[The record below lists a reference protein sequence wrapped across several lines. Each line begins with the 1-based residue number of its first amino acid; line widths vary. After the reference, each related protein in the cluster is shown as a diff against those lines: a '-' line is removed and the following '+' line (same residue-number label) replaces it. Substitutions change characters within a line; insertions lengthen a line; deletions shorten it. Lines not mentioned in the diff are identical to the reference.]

1 MRGTTVVLYSAFC
14 LSVGNLG
21 QAQAQVFVGGQS
33 NSRITI
39 TNGVAVG
46 SNPDAQVN
54 GQSIAPNLASS
65 NATPAIGRS
74 GIKPAIPGTNSPAIN
89 RQNPKNG
96 FTTAIG
102 QQGSGTAI
110 GQQGSGTA
118 IGQQGSGTAIG
129 QQGVGTAI
137 SPPNNG
143 VVIGQ
148 PEPFSTPTPNSPAV
162 GIPPATGFSNSVP
175 PGFGNRGVTNSAT
188 LGIGARPASTPPTPA
203 TSAGSVLPSGRR

>member
-1 MRGTTVVLYSAFC
+1 MA
-14 LSVGNLG
+14 SVQ
-21 QAQAQVFVGGQS
+21 QAPAQVVVGGQEKS
-33 NSRITI
+33 QITI

-46 SNPDAQVN
+46 SNAGAEVN
-54 GQSIAPNLASS
+54 PLAIRPNLGAS

-74 GIKPAIPGTNSPAIN
+74 EMRPAIPRTNSPALSGA
-89 RQNPKNG
+89 NPERG

-137 SPPNNG
+137 IPQNNAI
-143 VVIGQ
+143 VIGQ
-148 PEPFSTPTPNSPAV
+148 PEPFSPPPVHPMGNPHASGVRTNMPA
-162 GIPPATGFSNSVP
+162 
-175 PGFGNRGVTNSAT
+175 GFGNRTVTNA
-188 LGIGARPASTPPTPA
+188 GKMGVRPNPTSTPPTPE
-203 TSAGSVLPSGRR
+203 PSGRR